1 MLSDGGLCCIDE
13 FDKMGGEKQVLLEA
27 MEQQTVSIAKAG
39 IVCTLSSRVSILAA
53 ANPSGGHYN
62 REKTVSENIKMPPGL
77 LSRFDLVFL
86 ALFSMNRR
94 RFCSSTLPM
103 RRRIEC
109 SPNTS

>member
-62 REKTVSENIKMPPGL
+62 RGKTVAENIKMPPGL
-77 LSRFDLVFL
+77 LSRFDLVRFFGGFDER
-86 ALFSMNRR
+86 LFCCSIRR
-94 RFCSSTLPM
+94 M
-103 RRRIEC
+103 KRRTEC